1 MDKLWIRRRWF
12 DFRQGHSYY
21 LIFLLSLGNFILI
34 SHRLLIERIPTLDEI
49 MGNLGM
55 FSILFIF
62 LYIPVAIIIGRWHR
76 KSQMKID
83 LDVTLRQNPLFAKM
97 IRVLL
102 DAQTGKASKE
112 ELEDFRKILKQIEDG
127 KELN

>member
-1 MDKLWIRRRWF
+1 
-12 DFRQGHSYY
+12 
-21 LIFLLSLGNFILI
+21 LSLGNFILI
-34 SHRLLIERIPTLDEI
+34 SHRLLIERIPILDEI
-49 MGNLGM
+49 MGNLGI
-55 FSILFIF
+55 FSVLFIF

-76 KSQMKID
+76 KSQLKID

-112 ELEDFRKILKQIEDG
+112 ELEDFRKVLKQIEDG

>member
-1 MDKLWIRRRWF
+1 MDKNWIRRRWF

-21 LIFLLSLGNFILI
+21 LIFALSFGNFILI
-34 SHRLLIERIPTLDEI
+34 FHRLLIERIPALNEI
-49 MGNLGM
+49 LGNLG
-55 FSILFIF
+55 IF
-62 LYIPVAIIIGRWHR
+62 TMIFVLSYIPIAVAIGAWHR

-83 LDVTLRQNPLFAKM
+83 VDVALRQNPLFAKM

-112 ELEDFRKILKQIEDG
+112 EIEEFRKLLKRIEDG
-127 KELN
+127 KGQN